1 MTRKAYSPG
10 QDQVKQAVNRA
21 RNRAEDYLKDPDRS
35 KRLLEQA
42 VRRANDREGTG
53 GAKADFWTNLKAFFR
68 LTRAYL
74 RGQYTTI
81 PWGSVVMV
89 VAAILYFVSPLDLM
103 PDWIPWP
110 VTWMMPP
117 CWYLSCARSEE
128 TCSASWNGKAIRN
141 LLNRSLTYEEQTG
154 EPTMTNPILTPQQ
167 HKELGISLFNHV
179 WELMD
184 KTDKTRDEEDEMLS
198 CAYASH
204 LLHRDLS

>member
-103 PDWIPWP
+103 PDWFPLAGYVDDAAVLVFVLRQI
-110 VTWMMPP
+110 
-117 CWYLSCARSEE
+117 
-128 TCSASWNGKAIRN
+128 GKD
-141 LLNRSLTYEEQTG
+141 LQCFVEWES
-154 EPTMTNPILTPQQ
+154 
-167 HKELGISLFNHV
+167 HKEPSEQIIDV
-179 WELMD
+179 
-184 KTDKTRDEEDEMLS
+184 
-198 CAYASH
+198 
-204 LLHRDLS
+204 